1 MIYPTVIGLMGYKRA
16 GKDTVA
22 DHLVN
27 AHGYTRIA
35 HADILRDML
44 WELNPL
50 FVDGTGGAWR
60 LARYLGANTTEA
72 WEDFKTSEPDAYRD
86 LLRTHGA
93 VIGSRAPDF
102 FVDQV
107 WEQINY
113 TDRATRWVIT
123 DVRFPAE
130 ARKFTS
136 PIHQRWRI
144 TRPGVVGDGHPSE
157 VALDKWPADRA
168 SYNDGTIADLH
179 HAVDEALS

>member
-1 MIYPTVIGLMGYKRA
+1 MHYPTVIGLMGYKRT

-44 WELNPL
+44 WELDPL
-50 FVDGTGGAWR
+50 FINDTWDTRRLTSYLDG
-60 LARYLGANTTEA
+60 NTREA
-72 WEDFKTSEPDAYRD
+72 WEAFKTTDPAAYRF
-86 LLRTHGA
+86 LLREYGA
-93 VIGSRAPDF
+93 AIGSRAPNF
-102 FVDQV
+102 FADLV

-113 TDRATRWVIT
+113 TDQAARWVIT
-123 DVRFPAE
+123 DVRFTAE
-130 ARKFTS
+130 ACKFTS
-136 PIHQRWRI
+136 PLHRRWRI

-157 VALDKWPADRA
+157 VALDKWPADRTIH
-168 SYNDGTIADLH
+168 NTGTIEELH

>member
-22 DHLVN
+22 AHLVN

-50 FVDGTGGAWR
+50 VSTAAWNIWP
-60 LARYLGANTTEA
+60 LTNYLGANTTEA
-72 WEDFKTSEPDAYRD
+72 WEDFKTSDPDVYRS
-86 LLRTHGA
+86 LLRTYGA
-93 VIGSRAPDF
+93 AIGSRAPAF

-107 WEQINY
+107 WERINY
-113 TDRATRWVIT
+113 PDQATRGVIT

-130 ARKFTS
+130 ASKLTS
-136 PIHQRWRI
+136 PTHRRWRI
-144 TRPGVVGDGHPSE
+144 TRPGVAGDGHPSE
-157 VALDKWPADRA
+157 VALDKWHADRTIH
-168 SYNDGTIADLH
+168 NTGTIEELH

>member
-1 MIYPTVIGLMGYKRA
+1 MIYPTVIGLMGYKRT

-44 WELNPL
+44 WELDPL
-50 FVDGTGGAWR
+50 VITAAWNIWP
-60 LARYLGANTTEA
+60 LTSYLGANTTEA
-72 WEDFKTSEPDAYRD
+72 WEAFKTSNPDAYRS
-86 LLRTHGA
+86 LLRGHGA

-102 FVDQV
+102 FADQV
-107 WEQINY
+107 WERINY
-113 TDRATRWVIT
+113 TGQATRWVIT

-136 PIHQRWRI
+136 PLHRRWRI

-157 VALDKWPADRA
+157 IALDKWPADRTIH
-168 SYNDGTIADLH
+168 NTGTIEELH

>member
-1 MIYPTVIGLMGYKRA
+1 MIYPTVIGLMGYKRT

-44 WELNPL
+44 WELDPL
-50 FVDGTGGAWR
+50 LIAGVRNSRQLT
-60 LARYLGANTTEA
+60 RYLGDNTPKA
-72 WEDFKTSEPDAYRD
+72 WEAFKTSDPDEYRA
-86 LLRTHGA
+86 LLRGLGA
-93 VIGSRAPDF
+93 VIGSRAPAF
-102 FVDQV
+102 FADQV
-107 WEQINY
+107 WERINY

-130 ARKFTS
+130 ASKFTS
-136 PIHQRWRI
+136 PLHQRWRI
-144 TRPGVVGDGHPSE
+144 TRPGAGSDGHTSE
-157 VALDKWPADRA
+157 VALDKWPADRTI
-168 SYNDGTIADLH
+168 YNDGTIADLH

>member
-1 MIYPTVIGLMGYKRA
+1 MYYPTVIGLMGYKRT

-44 WELNPL
+44 WELDPL
-50 FVDGTGGAWR
+50 LINDTGDTKRLTSYLDG
-60 LARYLGANTTEA
+60 NTREA
-72 WEDFKTSEPDAYRD
+72 WEAFKTTDPDAYRF
-86 LLRTHGA
+86 LLRTSGA
-93 VIGSRAPDF
+93 VIGSREPNF
-102 FVDQV
+102 FADQV
-107 WEQINY
+107 WSTILHS
-113 TDRATRWVIT
+113 DVATRWVIT

-130 ARKFTS
+130 ASRFS
-136 PIHQRWRI
+136 YPLHRRWRI

-157 VALDKWPADRA
+157 VALDKWPAARTI
-168 SYNDGTIADLH
+168 YNTGTIEELR

>member
-1 MIYPTVIGLMGYKRA
+1 MSYPTVIGLMGYKRT

-50 FVDGTGGAWR
+50 FNNDVAETWL
-60 LARYLGANTTEA
+60 LASYLGANTTAA
-72 WEDFKTSEPDAYRD
+72 WEDFKTSDPDAYRR

-107 WEQINY
+107 WERINY

-157 VALDKWPADRA
+157 IALDKWPAARTIHNA
-168 SYNDGTIADLH
+168 GTIEDLH

>member
-1 MIYPTVIGLMGYKRA
+1 MIYPTVIGLMGYKRT

-22 DHLVN
+22 DRLVN

-35 HADILRDML
+35 HADILRAML

-50 FVDGTGGAWR
+50 VGTAGWNIWP
-60 LARYLGANTTEA
+60 LTNYLGANTTEA
-72 WEDFKTSEPDAYRD
+72 WEDFKTSDPDMYRS

-107 WEQINY
+107 WERINY

-130 ARKFTS
+130 ARKLTS

-157 VALDKWPADRA
+157 VALDKWPADRTI
-168 SYNDGTIADLH
+168 YNDGTIEDLH
-179 HAVDEALS
+179 HAVDKALS

>member
-1 MIYPTVIGLMGYKRA
+1 MIYPTVIGLMGYKRT

-44 WELNPL
+44 WELDPL
-50 FVDGTGGAWR
+50 FNNDAGETWR
-60 LARYLGANTTEA
+60 LTSYLDGNTLEA
-72 WEDFKTSEPDAYRD
+72 WETFKTTDPDTYRH
-86 LLRTHGA
+86 LLREHGA

-102 FVDQV
+102 FADQV
-107 WEQINY
+107 WERINY
-113 TDRATRWVIT
+113 TDRPTRWVIT

-157 VALDKWPADRA
+157 VALDKWPADHTI
-168 SYNDGTIADLH
+168 YNDGTIADLH

>member
-1 MIYPTVIGLMGYKRA
+1 MIYPTVIGLMGYKRT

-44 WELNPL
+44 WELDTL
-50 FVDGTGGAWR
+50 FNNDVAETWR
-60 LARYLGANTTEA
+60 LTSYLGANTKEA
-72 WEDFKTSEPDAYRD
+72 WEDFKTSEPDAYRV
-86 LLRTHGA
+86 LLRRHGA
-93 VIGSRAPDF
+93 VIGSRAPAF
-102 FVDQV
+102 FADQV

-113 TDRATRWVIT
+113 TDQATRWVIT

-130 ARKFTS
+130 ASRFTS
-136 PIHQRWRI
+136 PLHQRWRI

-157 VALDKWPADRA
+157 VALDKWPADRTIH
-168 SYNDGTIADLH
+168 NTGTIEELH